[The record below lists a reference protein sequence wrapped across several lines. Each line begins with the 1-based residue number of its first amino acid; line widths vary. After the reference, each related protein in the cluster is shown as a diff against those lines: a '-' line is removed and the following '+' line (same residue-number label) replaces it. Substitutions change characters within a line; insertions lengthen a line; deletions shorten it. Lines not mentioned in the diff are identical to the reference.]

1 MTARPGSAYLG
12 IDLGTSGL
20 KVVLLGG
27 DGSVVAE
34 AEQGYDVQSPQPGC
48 AETDPYEWHSAL
60 TSALDRLAAS
70 APGVKVSA
78 TGLAG
83 QMHGI
88 VLADSSGTPVRPA
101 MLWPDRRAA
110 SVLPSWQSLPEEVRG
125 RLGNPLVPGM
135 AGPMLTWLHEHEPA
149 TVESATVLQ
158 SPKDWLRGRLT
169 GEVRSERSDASA
181 TLLWDVLADAWSPE
195 AVALAG
201 TRVDALPTVG
211 TSDAVVGEARPL
223 TSSASASPV
232 VAGAADTAA
241 ALLALE
247 GAGAVA
253 SWADTVVVNAG
264 TGIQVV
270 RPGASA
276 LSRVDPATHLYAD
289 AADGWYEMLAVQ
301 NGGFALTWAQR
312 ALAVSW
318 QESVALAS
326 AAAPGSRGAV
336 FVPFLT
342 GERGAVAPPGA
353 SAGWTGLTTST
364 GRAEMVR
371 AAFEAY
377 AFMVRRG
384 VELVGADSGPVLLS
398 GGGGRDPWVRQLV
411 ADVLGRPVS
420 HVALRSASAVGA
432 AVLAARGVGEA
443 LPVPATVVEVEPS
456 SASAREPLDAAYE
469 GWLAAAA
476 SAGG

>member
-1 MTARPGSAYLG
+1 MTLRADSAYLG

-20 KVVLLGG
+20 KVVLLAANGA
-27 DGSVVAE
+27 VVAE
-34 AEQGYDVQSPQPGC
+34 AEQPYSVHVPRPGF
-48 AETDPYEWHSAL
+48 AETDPRAWEKALASAL
-60 TSALDRLAAS
+60 GRLAAS
-70 APGVKVSA
+70 APAVRVLA

-83 QMHGI
+83 QMHGV
-88 VLADSSGTPVRPA
+88 VLVDASGTPVRPA
-101 MLWPDRRAA
+101 MLWPDRRAS
-110 SVLPSWQSLPEEVRG
+110 SVLPQWRLLPEEVRG
-125 RLGNPLVPGM
+125 RLANPLVPGM

-149 TVESATVLQ
+149 ALDSAAVVQ

-169 GEVRSERSDASA
+169 GDVDTERSDASA
-181 TLLWDVLADAWSPE
+181 TLLWDVVADDWSPE
-195 AVALAG
+195 AVALTGASF
-201 TRVDALPTVG
+201 DSLPAVKGSAT
-211 TSDAVVGEARPL
+211 VVGEARPL
-223 TSSASASPV
+223 GASGSTSPV

-247 GAGAVA
+247 RTSVGAA
-253 SWADTVVVNAG
+253 WADTVVVNAG

-270 RPGASA
+270 RPGARPA
-276 LSRVDPATHLYAD
+276 SRPDPATHLYAD
-289 AADGWYEMLAVQ
+289 AADGWYEMLALQ

-318 QESVALAS
+318 AESVALAS
-326 AAAPGSRGAV
+326 ASSPGSGGAI

-342 GERGAVAPPGA
+342 GERGAVAPSGA

-384 VELVGADSGPVLLS
+384 VELVGADSAHVLLS

-411 ADVLGRPVS
+411 ADVLGRPVRY
-420 HVALRSASAVGA
+420 VELRSASAVGA

-443 LPVPATVVEVEPS
+443 LTVPATVREVEPS
-456 SASAREPLDAAYE
+456 DAAGRELLESAYAR
-469 GWLAAAA
+469 WLAAAA
-476 SAGG
+476 GPGD